1 MNDKEIMS
9 RITELIDT
17 EHELR
22 SQLQRGDLSSEQERE
37 RLRSTE
43 EALDQCWD
51 LLRQRRAKREYG
63 ESVDD
68 ATARPVSE
76 VEGYQQL
83 SSGSGSLFPLGQSG
97 VSQFGLAQVGSN
109 ATSEQRSIVR
119 IARFAKG
126 DGVAYGVVEGETGQP
141 QTIAELYGHPFG
153 VDPAGVR
160 FTGNRY
166 PLAEVRLLAP
176 VLPSKVV
183 AVGKN
188 YAEHVKEMGGTELP
202 PEPVLFLKPSTS
214 VTGPGDRIA
223 YPVKNTDRVDY
234 EGELA
239 VIIGRL
245 CRDVPRERAADVIF
259 GYACANDVTAR
270 DLQLKDG
277 QWTRAKGFDT
287 FCPLGPWM
295 ETGTDPADLGI
306 TTTVNGSVKQHAR
319 TSELLWD
326 VPSLV
331 EYVSSVMTL
340 LPGDVLLTGTPE
352 GVGPLTDGDEVSVT
366 VESIGTLTNRVVIR
380 D

>member
-1 MNDKEIMS
+1 M
-9 RITELIDT
+9 
-17 EHELR
+17 
-22 SQLQRGDLSSEQERE
+22 
-37 RLRSTE
+37 
-43 EALDQCWD
+43 
-51 LLRQRRAKREYG
+51 
-63 ESVDD
+63 
-68 ATARPVSE
+68 
-76 VEGYQQL
+76 
-83 SSGSGSLFPLGQSG
+83 
-97 VSQFGLAQVGSN
+97 
-109 ATSEQRSIVR
+109 R

-126 DGVAYGVVEGETGQP
+126 DGVAYGVVEGEAA

-153 VDPAGVR
+153 IDPSGVR
-160 FTGNRY
+160 LTGQRY

-188 YAEHVKEMGGTELP
+188 YAEHVREMGSELP
-202 PEPVLFLKPSTS
+202 AEPVLFLKPSTS

-223 YPVKNTDRVDY
+223 YPVKLTDRVDY

-245 CRDVPRERAADVIF
+245 CRDVPKERAYDVIF
-259 GYACANDVTAR
+259 GYTCANDVTAR
-270 DLQLKDG
+270 DLQLTDG

-295 ETGTDPADLGI
+295 ETATDPSDLGI
-306 TTTVNGSVKQHAR
+306 TTTVNGEVRQHAR
-319 TSELLWD
+319 TRELLWD
-326 VPSLV
+326 VPSLI
-331 EYVSSVMTL
+331 EHVSAVMTL

-366 VESIGTLTNRVVIR
+366 VESIGTLTNKVVIR